1 MINPQFNKSVDLLS
15 SPLSLIALVTL
26 LINDHFL
33 RLYFPSWLTGKIGD
47 LAWLYFSPFVLAA
60 ILSLICPSSFR
71 AKKIVIPAISFGSV
85 LIVYT
90 LANVS
95 ANINRSLVQF
105 ISNLLQ
111 MQFRIT
117 RDPTD
122 LLALPSI
129 GLALLKWIRF
139 QPTQNRTYYPAFFLL
154 SLSTLLTIANSGYPD
169 YGIVCLEVA
178 DDRILAASS
187 SWNVFA
193 SEDGGLTWSKFET
206 QDEFQCDSISANTK
220 EILSINDGEVIYKIT
235 EDAQIEFSR
244 DGGQTWKLEN
254 DLQPMNQAEIAFSNR
269 NNYFFYIPGPFAGVL
284 DPNTG
289 NAIIAMGVEGV
300 LVHTPTDNWLSVP
313 IDQYQRTNLTFGKIP
328 SLIIFEMEIA
338 FTFLLLVLIAPY
350 LLFKSKTWLKV
361 LLGLMFLACGLV
373 VFYFKPALNAI
384 NYGAALIAPVVFILL
399 LAAIIISAVFM
410 IKNWKAIKNDLIF
423 YSIFGMIGFIVFILP
438 FLFWG
443 MNIIASYNVS
453 AVIAFVFTLLHLMGS
468 LTFWGRRFDQSLGDI
483 FQASS

>member
-1 MINPQFNKSVDLLS
+1 MINPQFKKSVDLLS

-26 LINDHFL
+26 LVNDHFL

-71 AKKIVIPAISFGSV
+71 AKKIVIPAIAFGSV

-95 ANINRSLVQF
+95 PSINRSLVQF

-117 RDPTD
+117 GDPTD

-129 GLALLKWIRF
+129 GFALLKWIRF
-139 QPTQNRTYYPAFFLL
+139 QPAQNRIYYPAFLLL

-169 YGIVCLEVA
+169 YGIVCLEI
-178 DDRILAASS
+178 DQERILAASS
-187 SWNVFA
+187 SWNVFE
-193 SEDGGLTWSKFET
+193 SEDGGLTWGKLEA
-206 QDEFQCDSISANTK
+206 EENFQCDPGSAITK
-220 EILSINDGEVIYKIT
+220 ETLIMNNGEAIYKINA
-235 EDAQIEFSR
+235 DAQIEYSR
-244 DGGQTWKLEN
+244 DAGLTWQLEK
-254 DLQPMNQAEIAFSNR
+254 DIQPMNQAEIAFSNR
-269 NNYFFYIPGPFAGVL
+269 NNYFFYIPGPFEGVL

-300 LVHTPTDNWLSVP
+300 LVHTPTDTWLSVP
-313 IDQYQRTNLTFGKIP
+313 IDQYQRTNLSLGKIP
-328 SLIIFEMEIA
+328 SLIIFELEVA
-338 FTFLLLVLIAPY
+338 FTFLLLVMIAPY

-399 LAAIIISAVFM
+399 LAAIFISAAFM

-423 YSIFGMIGFIVFILP
+423 YSIFGLIGFIVFILP

-443 MNIIASYNVS
+443 MNIIPSYNVS

-483 FQASS
+483 FQPSS